1 MKYFCVR
8 LSLMLTACL
17 LLPTQAI
24 SQESPVL
31 WRQQFSVQG
40 TNYNGQALAA
50 TPNGIYVGGVAVDTS
65 VQSKSF
71 IWIWKLNSLG
81 ERLFESRIEFSVAA
95 QGESGQPK
103 VISVEPA
110 QSGEI
115 YALIQNN
122 LGNYLLLHLDQSG
135 KETSRWPLAFTERG
149 IRLTKMIKVGKE
161 DFMLIGS
168 AKSDAFVAKINK
180 QGKVSWVKVQT
191 GISLE
196 QYGSAGISTYIDVSI
211 SDKGQIWL
219 LRNTGSQ
226 QQFYMGKGVLELEV
240 ISLMGETTGRG
251 VSIAGRNGSLLLGEN
266 GLLTILYDK
275 AHDQGKDIWL
285 RKLNNSGALL
295 WDISIFKEP
304 QNLGSFMAVTLGNDN
319 GYIVAGTDHLNL
331 LELAYLNKTGK
342 ETYRYQPDRRAEASW
357 RILAVAREGGNTYLL
372 TSIFAEGKASVPS
385 VGVSVLKIKN
395 DISLRN

>member
-8 LSLMLTACL
+8 ISLMLTAGL
-17 LLPTQAI
+17 LLPTQAA
-24 SQESPVL
+24 SQESPIL
-31 WRQQFSVQG
+31 WGKQFSVQG

-71 IWIWKLNSLG
+71 IWIWKLNSQG

-110 QSGEI
+110 LSGEI

-122 LGNYLLLHLDQSG
+122 VGNYLLLQLDQSG
-135 KETSRWPLAFTERG
+135 KEVSKWPLVFTERG
-149 IRLTKMIKVGKE
+149 VCLTKMIKVGKE

-168 AKSDAFVAKINK
+168 AKSDAFVTKINR
-180 QGKVSWVKVQT
+180 QGKVSWAKVQT
-191 GISLE
+191 SANLE
-196 QYGSAGISTYIDVSI
+196 QYGSTGISTYIDVSV

-219 LRNTGSQ
+219 LRNTGTQ

-240 ISLMGETTGRG
+240 ISLTGETNGG
-251 VSIAGRNGSLLLGEN
+251 GMSISGRNGSLLLGGN

-285 RKLNNSGALL
+285 GKLNNSGTLL

-304 QNLGSFMAVTLGNDN
+304 QNLGSFMAVSLESDD
-319 GYIVAGTDHLNL
+319 GYIVAGTDYLNL
-331 LELAYLNKTGK
+331 LELTYINEAGK
-342 ETYRYQPDRRAEASW
+342 VTHRYQPDRPTEASW
-357 RILAVAREGGNTYLL
+357 RTLALAREGKDIFLL
-372 TSIFAEGKASVPS
+372 TTIFAEGKALVPS
-385 VGVSVLKIKN
+385 TGVSILKLKN
-395 DISLRN
+395 DTH